1 MCLCWWYEVLAAAER
16 RPRDPQGEEGNV
28 AKEFMNFF
36 LFLCCLLCGV
46 LIRCPFFVSQLLL
59 SSAFKKL
66 RCVSLL
72 SKNTQNTSSEL
83 QKKRADTKN
92 VAHVL
97 CSSRES
103 DGRRRQER
111 QQQQR
116 RRENNIAFNNNEQ
129 QQRGLGEG
137 ETTKNFSVVLVVE
150 KGEHFAAVF
159 DGCRSHEHDKQQ
171 RRRGERN
178 EETVLSQDSAHDI
191 TKPLGSTRA
200 HRRAK
205 KLLLL

>member
-46 LIRCPFFVSQLLL
+46 LILLL
-59 SSAFKKL
+59 SFF
-66 RCVSLL
+66 CIL
-72 SKNTQNTSSEL
+72 SKNTQITSSEL

-159 DGCRSHEHDKQQ
+159 DGCRSHEHEKQQ

>member
-1 MCLCWWYEVLAAAER
+1 MLAAAER

-36 LFLCCLLCGV
+36 LFLCCFFCGV

-72 SKNTQNTSSEL
+72 SKNAQITSSEL

>member
-1 MCLCWWYEVLAAAER
+1 M
-16 RPRDPQGEEGNV
+16 
-28 AKEFMNFF
+28 FF
-36 LFLCCLLCGV
+36 FFFFFLCGV
-46 LIRCPFFVSQLLL
+46 DSCCPFFVPQLLL
-59 SSAFKKL
+59 SA
-66 RCVSLL
+66 CVSLASARAPVL
-72 SKNTQNTSSEL
+72 LIKKHSNYLVRTS
-83 QKKRADTKN
+83 KKRADTKN

>member
-1 MCLCWWYEVLAAAER
+1 MLAAAER

-36 LFLCCLLCGV
+36 LFLCRLLCGA
-46 LIRCPFFVSQLLL
+46 LIRCPFFVSQ
-59 SSAFKKL
+59 KL
-66 RCVSLL
+66 RCCVSPFL
-72 SKNTQNTSSEL
+72 SKNTQITSSEL

>member
-1 MCLCWWYEVLAAAER
+1 M
-16 RPRDPQGEEGNV
+16 
-28 AKEFMNFF
+28 
-36 LFLCCLLCGV
+36 V
-46 LIRCPFFVSQLLL
+46 LILRCPFFVPQLLL
-59 SSAFKKL
+59 SA
-66 RCVSLL
+66 CVSLGFSCRAPSFL
-72 SKNTQNTSSEL
+72 SKNTQITSSEL

-97 CSSRES
+97 CSSRDS

>member
-1 MCLCWWYEVLAAAER
+1 MLAAAER

-28 AKEFMNFF
+28 AKEFINFF

>member
-1 MCLCWWYEVLAAAER
+1 MLAAAER

-36 LFLCCLLCGV
+36 LFLCRLLCGA
-46 LIRCPFFVSQLLL
+46 LIRCPFFVCHIAAPPS
-59 SSAFKKL
+59 
-66 RCVSLL
+66 SLL
-72 SKNTQNTSSEL
+72 FSLQKALIKKHSQITSSEL

-159 DGCRSHEHDKQQ
+159 DGCRSHEHEKQQ

>member
-1 MCLCWWYEVLAAAER
+1 MLAAAER

-36 LFLCCLLCGV
+36 LFLCRLLCGV
-46 LIRCPFFVSQLLL
+46 LIRFVLFLFVISQLLA
-59 SSAFKKL
+59 S
-66 RCVSLL
+66 SLL
-72 SKNTQNTSSEL
+72 FSLQKALIKKHSQITSSEL

-103 DGRRRQER
+103 DGRRWQER

>member
-1 MCLCWWYEVLAAAER
+1 MLAAAER

-36 LFLCCLLCGV
+36 LFLCRLLCGV
-46 LIRCPFFVSQLLL
+46 LIRCPFFVP
-59 SSAFKKL
+59 SSVVVCHPF
-66 RCVSLL
+66 L
-72 SKNTQNTSSEL
+72 SKNTQITSSEL

>member
-36 LFLCCLLCGV
+36 LFLCRLLCGA
-46 LIRCPFFVSQLLL
+46 LSFFCL
-59 SSAFKKL
+59 SYRSSSLPRSSSVFKK
-66 RCVSLL
+66 LL
-72 SKNTQNTSSEL
+72 SKNTQITSSEL

-159 DGCRSHEHDKQQ
+159 DGCRSHEHEKQQ

>member
-36 LFLCCLLCGV
+36 LFLCFLLCGV
-46 LIRCPFFVSQLLL
+46 LIVLL
-59 SSAFKKL
+59 SFFF
-66 RCVSLL
+66 CIL
-72 SKNTQNTSSEL
+72 SKNTQITSSEL

-97 CSSRES
+97 CSSRDS

-159 DGCRSHEHDKQQ
+159 DGCRSHEHEKQQ

>member
-1 MCLCWWYEVLAAAER
+1 MLAAAER

-36 LFLCCLLCGV
+36 LFLCFLLCGV
-46 LIRCPFFVSQLLL
+46 LIVLL
-59 SSAFKKL
+59 SFFF
-66 RCVSLL
+66 CIL
-72 SKNTQNTSSEL
+72 SKNTQITSSEL

-97 CSSRES
+97 CSSRDS

-159 DGCRSHEHDKQQ
+159 DGRRSHEHEKQQ

>member
-1 MCLCWWYEVLAAAER
+1 
-16 RPRDPQGEEGNV
+16 
-28 AKEFMNFF
+28 
-36 LFLCCLLCGV
+36 V
-46 LIRCPFFVSQLLL
+46 LIRLL
-59 SSAFKKL
+59 SFF
-66 RCVSLL
+66 CIL
-72 SKNTQNTSSEL
+72 SKNTQITSSEL

-111 QQQQR
+111 QQR

>member
-1 MCLCWWYEVLAAAER
+1 MLAAAER

-36 LFLCCLLCGV
+36 LFLCFFLCGV
-46 LIRCPFFVSQLLL
+46 LIVLL
-59 SSAFKKL
+59 SFFF
-66 RCVSLL
+66 CIL
-72 SKNTQNTSSEL
+72 SKNTQITSSEL

-97 CSSRES
+97 CSSRDS

-159 DGCRSHEHDKQQ
+159 DGCRSHEHEKQQ

>member
-1 MCLCWWYEVLAAAER
+1 MLAAAER

-36 LFLCCLLCGV
+36 LFLCRLLCVGCRFVV
-46 LIRCPFFVSQLLL
+46 LFLYRSSSCLQPSKSSICVSFVSKTL
-59 SSAFKKL
+59 
-66 RCVSLL
+66 
-72 SKNTQNTSSEL
+72 TQITSSEL

>member
-36 LFLCCLLCGV
+36 LFLCCFLCGV

-72 SKNTQNTSSEL
+72 SKNTQITSSEL

-116 RRENNIAFNNNEQ
+116 RRENNIAFNNNE

>member
-1 MCLCWWYEVLAAAER
+1 MLAAAER

-36 LFLCCLLCGV
+36 FFLCCLLLCGV

-59 SSAFKKL
+59 KKSSVVCL
-66 RCVSLL
+66 CYP
-72 SKNTQNTSSEL
+72 KNTQITSSEL

-159 DGCRSHEHDKQQ
+159 DGCRSHEHEKQQ

>member
-1 MCLCWWYEVLAAAER
+1 MSSDVFVLVVRSARSGGEKAPGSAR
-16 RPRDPQGEEGNV
+16 RRGQRGQRV
-28 AKEFMNFF
+28 HEFFSFF
-36 LFLCCLLCGV
+36 VSFVVCGV
-46 LIRCPFFVSQLLL
+46 LIRLL
-59 SSAFKKL
+59 SFF
-66 RCVSLL
+66 CIL
-72 SKNTQNTSSEL
+72 SKNTQITSSEL

-159 DGCRSHEHDKQQ
+159 DGCRSHEHEKQQ